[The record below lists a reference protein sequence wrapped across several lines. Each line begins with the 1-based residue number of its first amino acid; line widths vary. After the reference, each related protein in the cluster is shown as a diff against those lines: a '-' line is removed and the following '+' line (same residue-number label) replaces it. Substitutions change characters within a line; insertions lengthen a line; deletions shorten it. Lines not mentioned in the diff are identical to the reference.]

1 MFHFLASDVLR
12 KKRQTRER
20 EKEKKEEKKQVFNK
34 SGSLHLMQIVPQDSY
49 ICVYHTHAAHTVMIT
64 IDNNVSM
71 DYIF

>member
-1 MFHFLASDVLR
+1 M
-12 KKRQTRER
+12 
-20 EKEKKEEKKQVFNK
+20 FNK

-64 IDNNVSM
+64 ADNNVSM